1 MHVISTGKI
10 TGICLILLLCISKA
24 WAFTPFVV
32 KDIKLEGLERISFG
46 TVFNYLPLRVGEKM
60 DETRSAE
67 VISAL
72 YKTGFFDDIRLSRRG
87 DTLIIKVTERPAI
100 ASVTTTG
107 NKDITDEQ
115 LKDVLKR
122 IGLTQGRVFDPSLLD
137 NVKQE
142 LQRQYFSNGK
152 YGVKIDTKVTPIER
166 NRVNIAIDI
175 HEGSVAK
182 IRRINIV
189 GNRVFPEKVLL
200 DQFDLGPPNLFS
212 FYTKNDQYSKQKLA
226 ADLEKLR
233 SYYLDRG
240 YINFNI
246 ESTQVTIT
254 PDKKDVYITVNIF
267 EGEKY
272 FIDHVDIA
280 GDMVVPK
287 AQLQKLVTVK
297 PGDVFSRKQISQTTT
312 SIGDRLGRDGYAFAN
327 VNPVPDI
334 DKDKKRVSLT
344 FYVDPGKRVYVR
356 RINISGNAKTRDEVI
371 RRELRQMEGA
381 WLSTDKVKRSRIRLQ
396 KLGFFDDVSVETPA
410 VPGTSDQVDVDFNV
424 SERPSGSLT
433 AGFGYSQ
440 SQGFLVNA
448 SVSQDN
454 FFGTGKHVSATL
466 DNSSVNTIYSLAY
479 TNPYYT
485 LDGVSRGF
493 TAFYRSTDAGQANI
507 ADFSSIT
514 YGTGVN
520 YGIPLS
526 EYNRLSAGVDL
537 EHTYLKTTTTTP
549 QTYVDFL
556 NKNSY
561 NFDIIKLSTGWSH
574 DTRNRAIFADR
585 GMYQNLNGQVAVPG
599 GGLTFYKLSYRQLV
613 YVPLSK
619 ELTLSLNGRVS
630 YGDGYGNTTNL
641 PFFENFFAGGAD
653 SVRGFRVNSLGTK
666 ENDRALGGA
675 FLTVANTELIF
686 PVPFVGETKSLR
698 LSAFFDIGNVYD
710 TINDFDAAQLRGGA
724 GVSVIWISPIAPLT
738 FSFGWPVLKKP
749 GDQTQIFQFTLG
761 AFAF

>member
-1 MHVISTGKI
+1 MISTGKI
-10 TGICLILLLCISKA
+10 TGICLILLLYVSKA

-32 KDIKLEGLERISFG
+32 KDIKLEGLERISVG
-46 TVFNYLPLRVGEKM
+46 TVFNYLPLRVGEEM
-60 DETRSAE
+60 DPARSAE

-72 YKTGFFDDIRLSRRG
+72 YKTGFFDDIRLARRA
-87 DTLIIKVTERPAI
+87 DTLVISVTERPAI
-100 ASVTTTG
+100 ASVKTTG

-137 NVKQE
+137 SVKQE
-142 LQRQYFSNGK
+142 LQSQYFSNGK
-152 YGVKIDTKVTPIER
+152 YGVKIDAKVTPIVR

-189 GNRVFPEKVLL
+189 GNSVFSEKELL
-200 DQFDLGPPNLFS
+200 DQFDLGPPGLFS

-226 ADLEKLR
+226 GDLEKLR

-272 FIDHVDIA
+272 FIDNVAIA
-280 GDMVVPK
+280 GDTVVPK
-287 AQLQKLVTVK
+287 AQLQKLVSVK
-297 PGDVFSRKQISQTTT
+297 SGDVFSRKKISQTTT
-312 SIGDRLGRDGYAFAN
+312 AIGDRLGKDGYAFAN

-381 WLSTDKVKRSRIRLQ
+381 WLSTDKVKRSRVRLQ

-424 SERPSGSLT
+424 NERPSGSLT
-433 AGFGYSQ
+433 AGVGYSQ

-454 FFGTGKHVSATL
+454 FFGTGKRVSATV

-493 TAFYRSTDAGQANI
+493 TGFYRSTDAGQANI

-526 EYNRLSAGVDL
+526 EYNRLSVGLDY
-537 EHTYLKTTTTTP
+537 EHTYLKTTTSTP
-549 QTYVDFL
+549 QNYIDFL

-561 NFDIIKLSTGWSH
+561 NFDIFKLSTGWSH

-585 GMYQNLNGQVAVPG
+585 GMYQSLSGQVAVPG
-599 GGLTFYKLSYRQLV
+599 GGLTFYKVTYRQQV

-630 YGDGYGNTTNL
+630 YGDGYGNTTQL
-641 PFFENFFAGGAD
+641 PFFENYFAGGAD

-666 ENDRALGGA
+666 DPATGRAVGGS

-686 PVPFVGETKSLR
+686 PMPFVGDTKSLR

-710 TINDFDAAQLRGGA
+710 TVSDFNTGQLRGGA

-749 GDQTQIFQFTLG
+749 GDQTQFFQFTLG